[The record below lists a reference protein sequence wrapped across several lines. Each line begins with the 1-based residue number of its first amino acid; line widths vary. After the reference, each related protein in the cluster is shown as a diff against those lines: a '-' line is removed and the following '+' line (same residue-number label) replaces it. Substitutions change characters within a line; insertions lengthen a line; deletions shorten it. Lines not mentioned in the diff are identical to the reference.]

1 MTDASLLRWIF
12 LFVFVGLFLIS
23 GYYRRRARQS
33 GEAIAR
39 QSEGGFFL
47 LVRMLV
53 AAPLYLSYLAYI
65 VNPRWMGWASFEVP
79 LWLRW
84 LAAVVGVGMLPLLI
98 WVMTS
103 IGKNISETILTKES
117 HQLVSHGP
125 YRWIRH
131 PLYAVAGG
139 ALISLSIV
147 AANWFMLAMALI
159 SLIAI
164 SAFVIPKEEQQ
175 LIRKFGDE
183 YRQYQKR
190 SGKLTPRILRR
201 D

>member
-1 MTDASLLRWIF
+1 MPDASLLRWIF

-65 VNPRWMGWASFEVP
+65 VNPRWMEWASFEVP

-103 IGKNISETILTKES
+103 IGKNISETILTKET
-117 HQLVSHGP
+117 HQLVTHGP

-147 AANWFMLAMALI
+147 AANWFMVAMALI

-201 D
+201 T